1 METKK
6 NKNILLIVGGVILV
20 IIVAVL
26 IYFANKPSHSSTT
39 DTSSSSTS
47 TSVSSSTAGEG
58 TDIAGTQTTQAKL
71 DKVSLPQL
79 STTVSSDEA
88 EVQLQTTAGNIN
100 IKLFPKLAPNAV
112 ENFLALAKEG
122 YYKDNEFFRVINDF
136 MIQAGD
142 PSNKGTGSKVVSS
155 VNGGKSF
162 DTEISD
168 QLYNIRGALSL
179 ANTGAASSSSSQFFI
194 VQSSQDMSSQLT
206 NYLRPAKIADA
217 YKKGGYPS
225 LDGSYTVFGQVISGM
240 DIVDKIASAKVT
252 ANSSGE
258 ESSPVSPVK
267 ITNVKI
273 VKDWKF

>member
-1 METKK
+1 METKN
-6 NKNILLIVGGVILV
+6 NKNILLIVGGVALV
-20 IIVAVL
+20 IVVAVL

-47 TSVSSSTAGEG
+47 VSSSTTGDG
-58 TDIAGTQTTQAKL
+58 TDIAGTQITQAKL

-79 STTVSSDEA
+79 STTVSSNEA

-194 VQSSQDMSSQLT
+194 VQGSQDMSSQLT
-206 NYLRPAKIADA
+206 NYLRPAKISDA
-217 YKKGGYPS
+217 YKNGGYPS

-240 DIVDKIASAKVT
+240 DIVDKIAFAKVT